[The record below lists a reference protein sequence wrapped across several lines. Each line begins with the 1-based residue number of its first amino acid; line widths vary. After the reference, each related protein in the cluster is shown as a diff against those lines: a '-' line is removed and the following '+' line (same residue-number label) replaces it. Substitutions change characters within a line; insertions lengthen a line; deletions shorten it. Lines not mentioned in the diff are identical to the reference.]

1 MRGELS
7 ERSQVD
13 LLNTCTESVKIMTD
27 NGYIARVGKNGK
39 MSYPAVKKGVW
50 TAALLL
56 DTGSGWACPL
66 YDAINAPHWDW
77 FLATNME
84 MFDIAVA
91 TGLCFGLLGDGKSSE
106 KIALTLEYILM
117 DPCRIPNNN
126 CSPNF
131 QCLECDLDWQTK
143 VPDIGTSG
151 RGFNLEYSL
160 YPEKGSL
167 PPQGWDEDTAK
178 LLFGEKDFMKS
189 PANSRDKSSN

>member
-13 LLNTCTESVKIMTD
+13 LMNTCTDSVKIMTD

-126 CSPNF
+126 CTENFKCMRCETNWDTKFQEKGVTGRAFEHLWTISPVEN
-131 QCLECDLDWQTK
+131 TK
-143 VPDIGTSG
+143 VPAD
-151 RGFNLEYSL
+151 
-160 YPEKGSL
+160 
-167 PPQGWDEDTAK
+167 WDADEAIE
-178 LLFGEKDFMKS
+178 LFGAANFEKDE
-189 PANSRDKSSN
+189 R